1 MPPGATALARATHEA
16 EALQLLHQTMSEAER
31 EARDTFIA
39 PITRRVAPYLHRL
52 FPDSEIVVD
61 DFTFEVTH
69 LRRRGH
75 DEPFERLSIGTRE
88 QLAVLTRIA
97 FADLLREHGKES
109 PIILDDALVHS
120 DDGRF
125 AAIQRIL
132 ARASASTQIIV
143 LTCHERAYFSLGVP
157 IIRLAD
163 CGA

>member
-61 DFTFEVTH
+61 DSTFEVTH

-75 DEPFERLSIGTRE
+75 DEP
-88 QLAVLTRIA
+88 
-97 FADLLREHGKES
+97 
-109 PIILDDALVHS
+109 
-120 DDGRF
+120 
-125 AAIQRIL
+125 
-132 ARASASTQIIV
+132 
-143 LTCHERAYFSLGVP
+143 C
-157 IIRLAD
+157 
-163 CGA
+163 